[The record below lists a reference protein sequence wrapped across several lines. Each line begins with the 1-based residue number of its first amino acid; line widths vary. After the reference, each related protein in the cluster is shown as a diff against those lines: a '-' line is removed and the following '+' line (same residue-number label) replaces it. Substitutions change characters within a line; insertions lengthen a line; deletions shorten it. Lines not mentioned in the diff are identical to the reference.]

1 MLARKEILSQERGTV
16 LKKWTNRVP
25 VCVAFPNTY
34 HVGMSNLALHLLYG
48 TLNSRPDVVCERVFL
63 DENGPSL
70 SLESGRPLSAFELIF
85 FTLSF
90 EMDYPNVPR
99 MLTEGAVEP
108 EAAQRMGDV
117 PLVVGGGI
125 CAMANPE
132 PLSAFFDLFILGDV
146 EACLPPF
153 VERYVEERGGKRK
166 EVLERLSGW
175 KWVYDP
181 SRLIVSYKSDGTVER
196 LDPASYGVEIERYR
210 GRKLAASTI
219 VTGET
224 EFADMLLVEGA
235 RGCPSR
241 CNFCLS
247 GNIYPFIFD
256 RLDHLGVD
264 TKEVGIIGGGI
275 SYHPGLTEIIRRL
288 ESAGVGVHLP
298 SLRLDEVPL
307 EVIDLLKGSIKTL
320 TFGIEAA
327 TEDLRRCLGK
337 PLSDREIFERI
348 EAMADL
354 KSFHF
359 KFYFMIGLPGERRDD
374 VEAIA
379 ALIKHI
385 LHLLVKKGS
394 KKGRIGSIT
403 VHVSPFVPKAA
414 TPFQWLPMEDMRDTK
429 EKISILK
436 RELGKVA
443 NTYFTHE
450 SAKHSFVQGAFAR
463 GDRRLKDI
471 LLRFSRGE
479 NLTKIMKESPL
490 NLNFYATRERSRE
503 EVFPWDFIGD
513 RREKERLYER
523 LLRCRLPE
531 TNLSP

>member
-1 MLARKEILSQERGTV
+1 M
-16 LKKWTNRVP
+16 
-25 VCVAFPNTY
+25 
-34 HVGMSNLALHLLYG
+34 
-48 TLNSRPDVVCERVFL
+48 
-63 DENGPSL
+63 
-70 SLESGRPLSAFELIF
+70 
-85 FTLSF
+85 
-90 EMDYPNVPR
+90 
-99 MLTEGAVEP
+99 
-108 EAAQRMGDV
+108 
-117 PLVVGGGI
+117 
-125 CAMANPE
+125 
-132 PLSAFFDLFILGDV
+132 
-146 EACLPPF
+146 
-153 VERYVEERGGKRK
+153 
-166 EVLERLSGW
+166 
-175 KWVYDP
+175 
-181 SRLIVSYKSDGTVER
+181 
-196 LDPASYGVEIERYR
+196 
-210 GRKLAASTI
+210 
-219 VTGET
+219 
-224 EFADMLLVEGA
+224 
-235 RGCPSR
+235 
-241 CNFCLS
+241 
-247 GNIYPFIFD
+247 
-256 RLDHLGVD
+256 
-264 TKEVGIIGGGI
+264 GIIGGGI
-275 SYHPGLTEIIRRL
+275 SYHPGLAGIVRRL
-288 ESAGVGVHLP
+288 ESAGVRVHLP

-307 EVIDLLKGSIKTL
+307 EVIDLLKESIKTL

-374 VEAIA
+374 VEAIV

-394 KKGRIGSIT
+394 KKWRIGSIT

-414 TPFQWLPMEDMRDTK
+414 TPFQWLPMEDMSDTK

-490 NLNFYATRERSRE
+490 NLNFYATRERGRD

-513 RREKERLYER
+513 RREKEVSGYPSTVPFLWQHRYNR
-523 LLRCRLPE
+523 
-531 TNLSP
+531 